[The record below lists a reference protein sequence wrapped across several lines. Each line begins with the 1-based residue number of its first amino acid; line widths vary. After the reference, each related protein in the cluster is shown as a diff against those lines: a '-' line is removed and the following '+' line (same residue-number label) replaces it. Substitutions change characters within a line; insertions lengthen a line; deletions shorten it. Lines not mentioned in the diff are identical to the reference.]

1 MPNLRTQRQLARSR
15 LGPFHSRHLDVV
27 CWSFFSKP
35 AQHRISN
42 SSNFFWLCSLLVQ
55 FLYCTGCTVI
65 FEIRVFMLPIPKMI
79 RSRPSTYISKRKAVA
94 ILSTATLVLFLLH
107 SCWYLSNTIAYI
119 PFRSPTAPASPT
131 LPAVPKKIWY
141 KLGAKGLSSDAQAW
155 TNTCIE
161 KNPDFEAVFLTD
173 ALAEVWVQ
181 ETFGQDRPDIAE
193 VYRNISVPIL
203 KADLLRY
210 MLLFAEGGLWFD
222 LDVSCEP
229 QFTIGDW
236 IPDTF
241 KSNTSL
247 LVGWEF
253 DVGWG
258 EGVFHQLATWTI
270 QATKPHL
277 PYLKTAIE
285 DIVSDFRDI
294 SAEKNTPISSLD
306 LTMVPD
312 VVDFTGPR
320 RLTRSVY
327 KVLEENRTKDE
338 FREQVESKI
347 FFNKE
352 PQLVD
357 DVLFLPGYS
366 LAASMNTYDAD
377 VVVGPPLV
385 IHHYAGSWKNTH
397 GGEQV

>member
-1 MPNLRTQRQLARSR
+1 M
-15 LGPFHSRHLDVV
+15 
-27 CWSFFSKP
+27 
-35 AQHRISN
+35 
-42 SSNFFWLCSLLVQ
+42 
-55 FLYCTGCTVI
+55 
-65 FEIRVFMLPIPKMI
+65 
-79 RSRPSTYISKRKAVA
+79 
-94 ILSTATLVLFLLH
+94 
-107 SCWYLSNTIAYI
+107 
-119 PFRSPTAPASPT
+119 
-131 LPAVPKKIWY
+131 
-141 KLGAKGLSSDAQAW
+141 
-155 TNTCIE
+155 
-161 KNPDFEAVFLTD
+161 FLTD
-173 ALAEVWVQ
+173 ASAEIWVQ
-181 ETFGQDRPDIAE
+181 ETFGHDRPDVAE
-193 VYRNISVPIL
+193 VYWNISVPIL

-229 QFTIGDW
+229 QFTIGNW
-236 IPDTF
+236 NPDAF

-270 QATKPHL
+270 QATKPRL
-277 PYLKTAIE
+277 PYLETAIE
-285 DIVSDFRDI
+285 DIVSEFRDI

-306 LTMVPD
+306 LSMVPD

-327 KVLEENRTKDE
+327 KVLEANRTKDE
-338 FREQVESKI
+338 FREQVESKV

-366 LAASMNTYDAD
+366 LAASMNTYDAG

-397 GGEQV
+397 GGEQA